1 MENLNE
7 EVNKKLMEEIAK
19 LDNRF
24 KLQMNSLKDAVMNNL
39 SFTLKD
45 LSSLADKS
53 FTRNSS
59 EINEYL
65 NLTKDIFKPKID
77 FEQFQQNFQKNFPT
91 KEFQLSY
98 EIFIKNIRDMA
109 DYVKEHRSAQTQI
122 NDHFDYTISFN
133 ESKFPEISNTF
144 KNLNLLKSR
153 LELKKN
159 NNYKNKNILMVHDFI
174 SNLNDCFIYLNNSLI
189 NLRIKEKTFTTLLFG
204 VDKKSKDGRD
214 GVANKVTKFLRWILT
229 LETNLEKRNKI
240 KEIINY
246 FNAFEI
252 LIRNYYSHGWLDI
265 FPLLALDIKG
275 KREPLFYL
283 SYDIQIKTN
292 KKGEKEE
299 EFNLKLNIWDAEEF
313 IDEIEFLDKDGE
325 ITESI
330 KLNCNIL
337 EQLVLSQ
344 EASRPLLRKLS
355 TNEKYTNIEVE
366 NYPRNIIIYSD
377 QDEKNDI
384 SICEESFVEKVNE
397 LISIIDDL
405 VTNGKI
411 SLEKL

>member
-1 MENLNE
+1 MENLDE
-7 EVNKKLMEEIAK
+7 KAYKELMGKIADIDHK
-19 LDNRF
+19 F
-24 KLQMNSLKDAVMNNL
+24 KLQMNSLKDVVTNNL
-39 SFTLKD
+39 SFVLKD
-45 LSSLADKS
+45 LSSIGESVNKYSTEITDKL
-53 FTRNSS
+53 T
-59 EINEYL
+59 L
-65 NLTKDIFKPKID
+65 NQDIFKPKID
-77 FEQFQQNFQKNFPT
+77 FEQFQQNFQDNFPT
-91 KEFQLSY
+91 KEFRENY
-98 EIFIKNIRDMA
+98 EILIKNIKEMA
-109 DYVKEHRSAQTQI
+109 DYVKRHRSAQTQLNSGFRYI
-122 NDHFDYTISFN
+122 ISFN
-133 ESKFPEISNTF
+133 KSKFSEINNTF
-144 KNLNLLKSR
+144 RNLNLLKSR

-159 NNYKNKNILMVHDFI
+159 NDYKNENILMLHEFV

-204 VDKKSKDGRD
+204 IDKKSKDGRN
-214 GVANKVTKFLRWILT
+214 GVANNVTQFLKWILT
-229 LETNLEKRNKI
+229 LETDPKKKNKI

-265 FPLLALDIKG
+265 FHLLALDIKG
-275 KREPLFYL
+275 KKDPLFYL

-292 KKGEKEE
+292 KKGEAEE

-313 IDEIEFLDKDGE
+313 IDEIEYLDKDGI

-330 KLNCNIL
+330 KLDCNIL

-366 NYPRNIIIYSD
+366 NYPSKIIIYSD
-377 QDEKNDI
+377 QDAKDDI

-405 VTNGKI
+405 VIEGKLT
-411 SLEKL
+411 LEKF